1 MSMVLSIPVCF
12 ESTDRPISVDAP
24 AASRLFEVDQEKRTI
39 YGLAVPFGTPTFAAN
54 WEGQRFVFQRGSLEY
69 PEDLTRIKLLISH
82 SRHEAV
88 GKLIEVEE
96 TDEGSWQKFS
106 VASTPEGDHALQMAA
121 DGVWDGLSIG
131 LRDGAK
137 YEIDED
143 TGLTTFLSAVL
154 AETSLTPDPAF
165 ADARVSTVKAEA
177 PTQTTRKAG
186 SMPCTICG
194 QVHAEGVTCSAPPTF
209 AAPASL
215 TLADESIAA
224 LGAQIGQ
231 AFGAAFA
238 QHMPAAATGPQLV
251 DPTTFESEPSPY
263 AFDAG
268 AGTFGVGEND
278 FSSDIFAAYGGD
290 KEAGNRALEFIQ
302 RQFAVSS
309 ANVAAAN
316 PDGYRPDL
324 AVTRRDY
331 SYPLWST
338 VEKGSLTDGTPFK
351 FPVFSSA
358 TNLVADHA
366 QGVSPADGTFV
377 LASKTVTPTPMS
389 GRIQIPREVMDAG
402 GNPQVSGWIWSLM
415 VQAYDEAK
423 ESAVA
428 ATLLAEAAN
437 IADIALPAGD
447 AAGGAGVDGG
457 LVSAIL
463 AKFADL
469 QYVRGGFRFSVLG
482 TQIGL
487 YRALASAK
495 DGAGR
500 QILPYIAPSNASG
513 SARARLGSL
522 DLLGVEAVPCW
533 ALAPDSANS
542 ENSWLIDPAAV
553 HGWATPPKRL
563 DFEYRTEYLDLAIW
577 GYRAVVVADPTGV
590 RQVTYDRGV

>member
-54 WEGQRFVFQRGSLEY
+54 WEGQRFVFHRGSLEY

-177 PTQTTRKAG
+177 PTPTTRKAG

-224 LGAQIGQ
+224 LGAQIGE

-238 QHMPAAATGPQLV
+238 QHQPAPAGPQLI
-251 DPTTFESEPSPY
+251 DPTGTFEADESPY
-263 AFDAG
+263 AFDTRTG
-268 AGTFGVGEND
+268 RFIGGGQHD
-278 FSSDIFAAYGGD
+278 FSADLFAYRAGD
-290 KEAGNRALEFIQ
+290 QDAGERVITFMQ
-302 RQFAVSS
+302 SQFATTV
-309 ANVAAAN
+309 ANVSPAN
-316 PDGYRPDL
+316 PTGYRPDL

-331 SYPLWST
+331 AYPLWNA
-338 VEKGSLTDGTPFK
+338 VNKGTLENGTPFT
-351 FPVFSSA
+351 FPVFASA
-358 TNLVADHA
+358 TNLAGTHTT
-366 QGVSPADGTFV
+366 QVSPTDGTFV
-377 LASKTVTPTPMS
+377 LASKTVTPVPLS
-389 GRIQIPREVMDAG
+389 GRIQIPREVVDAG
-402 GNPQVSGWIWSLM
+402 GNPQISGWIWDLM
-415 VQAYDEAK
+415 VQAYNEAL
-423 ESAVA
+423 ETSVVA
-428 ATLLAEAAN
+428 ELVAEAAN
-437 IADIALPAGD
+437 ITDIVVTT
-447 AAGGAGVDGG
+447 GAVDGA
-457 LVSAIL
+457 LVSEIL
-463 AKFADL
+463 GKFAEL
-469 QYVRGGFRFSVLG
+469 QYVRGGFRFSMLA

-487 YRALASAK
+487 YRVLAQAK
-495 DGAGR
+495 DSAGR

-522 DLLGVEAVPCW
+522 DLLGVEAVPAW
-533 ALAPDSANS
+533 ALAPDSINA

-553 HGWATPPKRL
+553 HGWATAPRRL
-563 DFEYRTEYLDLAIW
+563 DFEYRAEYVDLAIW
-577 GYRAVVVADPTGV
+577 GYRAVKVADPDGV
-590 RQVTYDRGV
+590 RQVTYDKVAP